1 VLDGATGGNNAW
13 AILALAAAY
22 LQSGNLTYLN
32 DAETIGDWIVGLLM
46 DKSQVSFG
54 GYSVGFPDAGVQPKT
69 LILGKSTEN
78 NADIFAA
85 FSLLAQ
91 IETTRGNGSA
101 AEQWTAEAN
110 VAGDFVMQMYDT
122 TNGRFNTGT
131 VSANPP
137 SPPDPA
143 GGNCQTPFVQKGND
157 ILNTCDFRDSDSFTT
172 LAMAVA
178 LRYQNLGWSA
188 PLSYA
193 LNLPAPL
200 SFSQS
205 VMAQGLTFQGLDI
218 VPAPPS
224 TGITWEF
231 TGQTADTCEYLYAI
245 FAVSAFQNC
254 FQTYS
259 HLILQAQNQAHGH
272 GSIASP
278 VLHQDGMPVS

>member
-1 VLDGATGGNNAW
+1 MLDGATGGNNAW

-143 GGNCQTPFVQKGND
+143 GGNCQTPFVRERVHPWGRPARRCD
-157 ILNTCDFRDSDSFTT
+157 RIL
-172 LAMAVA
+172 A
-178 LRYQNLGWSA
+178 
-188 PLSYA
+188 
-193 LNLPAPL
+193 
-200 SFSQS
+200 
-205 VMAQGLTFQGLDI
+205 
-218 VPAPPS
+218 
-224 TGITWEF
+224 
-231 TGQTADTCEYLYAI
+231 
-245 FAVSAFQNC
+245 
-254 FQTYS
+254 
-259 HLILQAQNQAHGH
+259 
-272 GSIASP
+272 
-278 VLHQDGMPVS
+278 